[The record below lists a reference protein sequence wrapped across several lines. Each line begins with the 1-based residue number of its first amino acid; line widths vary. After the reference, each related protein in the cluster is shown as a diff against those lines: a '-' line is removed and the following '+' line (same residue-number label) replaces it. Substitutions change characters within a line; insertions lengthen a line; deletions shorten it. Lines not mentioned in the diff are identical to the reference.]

1 MKRVVAGCLI
11 ASLTIGTAAAQVG
24 WSVSP
29 TLVIPGVRF
38 SVLGGTPGCSGGTE
52 VAAEVRRAVEGFGM
66 RDPEAGTEPS
76 RLSRTIGRFLNGL
89 GLETMNQDF
98 AECADVC
105 ATVPMTATR
114 VTSLIGYVTLV
125 GTDSFNTIPFN
136 RFSDFV
142 HWEPEV
148 DTTRVTEGG
157 RLVCATV
164 RNWAQ
169 DPRSVFLVVGYE

>member
-1 MKRVVAGCLI
+1 MNRVVAGCLI
-11 ASLTIGTAAAQVG
+11 ASLLVGTAAAQAG

-29 TLVIPGVRF
+29 TMLIPGARF

-76 RLSRTIGRFLNGL
+76 RLSRSIGRFLNGL

-98 AECADVC
+98 AECAEVC
-105 ATVPMTATR
+105 ATVPLTAAR
-114 VTSLIGYVTLV
+114 VTSLIGYVTIV
-125 GTDSFNTIPFN
+125 DTDSFRTVPFN

-148 DTTRVTEGG
+148 DTTRLTEAG

-169 DPRSVFLVVGYE
+169 NTRSVFLVVGYE